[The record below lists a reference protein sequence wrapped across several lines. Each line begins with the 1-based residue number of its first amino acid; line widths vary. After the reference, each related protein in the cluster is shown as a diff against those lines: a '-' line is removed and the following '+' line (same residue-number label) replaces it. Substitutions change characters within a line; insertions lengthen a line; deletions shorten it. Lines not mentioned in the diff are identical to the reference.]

1 MPLGSYPWGNRKCF
15 SSRLSL
21 WAPVH
26 SVHVQ
31 NKWWRTEFQHNH
43 CTTRIQ
49 FDSWVKNTSW
59 ERWKKRSIFPNDIN
73 NYWGAQTLFF
83 MFDVC
88 WCFEIKLW
96 CSLITFYRV
105 FAFNYFNTLSL
116 LICIKYFLSFCLH
129 VNQGHNLSV
138 KKKKENVN
146 KIILYPSCN
155 FLVWFEHNLLKVIK
169 CIENNF
175 NQQHTSLSPFHCF
188 YCYNF
193 QT

>member
-1 MPLGSYPWGNRKCF
+1 MRVLLSTFLFNDLYLKNQLLGGTYLAALVKTATTTNDSRETISTYMYFPNDIEFQCPWGHILGGSRKCF

-31 NKWWRTEFQHNH
+31 NKWWRTESLHNH

-49 FDSWVKNTSW
+49 FDSWGKNTSW
-59 ERWKKRSIFPNDIN
+59 ERWKKRSISPNDIN

-96 CSLITFYRV
+96 YSLITFYRV
-105 FAFNYFNTLSL
+105 FAFNYFN
-116 LICIKYFLSFCLH
+116 
-129 VNQGHNLSV
+129 
-138 KKKKENVN
+138 
-146 KIILYPSCN
+146 
-155 FLVWFEHNLLKVIK
+155 
-169 CIENNF
+169 
-175 NQQHTSLSPFHCF
+175 SLSHWFVSNIFFHF
-188 YCYNF
+188 AYM
-193 QT
+193 